1 MVTNYVNSGRKPKFV
16 YSINGTVFTSLSKAA
31 ATLGVNKTTI
41 TRWCDNPE
49 KTNCFREPIGSSTIK
64 AEATAPSRQDVDE
77 ESKKEGKTPLQYM
90 LDVMNDPSADEK
102 LRAQMANW
110 AAPYIHPKASVKT
123 GKKEEQEERA
133 KQAGTGRFSA
143 STPPKLKAVK

>member
-16 YSINGTVFTSLSKAA
+16 YSICGTVFTSLSKAA

-49 KTNCFREPIGSSTIK
+49 KTDCFREPVGVSELS
-64 AEATAPSRQDVDE
+64 ADPPRLSRQDVDGE
-77 ESKKEGKTPLQYM
+77 AKKEGKTPLEYM
-90 LDVMNDPSADEK
+90 LDVMNDPGADEK

-123 GKKEEQEERA
+123 GKKEEREERA

-143 STPPKLKAVK
+143 SAPPKLKAVK

>member
-16 YSINGTVFTSLSKAA
+16 YSIGGKVFTSLSNAA

-49 KTNCFREPIGSSTIK
+49 KTDCFREPVGASEISQD
-64 AEATAPSRQDVDE
+64 PPRLSRRDVDE

-123 GKKEEQEERA
+123 GKKEEREELA

-143 STPPKLKAVK
+143 SAPPKLKAVK

>member
-16 YSINGTVFTSLSKAA
+16 YSICGKVFTSLSNAA

-49 KTNCFREPIGSSTIK
+49 KTDCFRESVGVSELISD
-64 AEATAPSRQDVDE
+64 APRISRQDVDGE
-77 ESKKEGKTPLQYM
+77 AKKEGKTPLEYM
-90 LDVMNDPSADEK
+90 LDVMNDPGADEK

-123 GKKEEQEERA
+123 GKKEEREERA

-143 STPPKLKAVK
+143 SAPPKLKAVK